1 MVRYYENFAV
11 GDSWTFG
18 TRDVTAEEIT
28 DFARQFDPQP
38 MHVDSE
44 AASDGPF
51 ESLIASGWHTAALS
65 MRLLADGL
73 FLDAAG
79 RGGLGVD
86 DMEWR
91 TPLRPGDELTVDAE
105 VVDREPF
112 DESRGEVDFGV
123 RTTNQNDDEVLSM
136 VVKGLFARRDDE
148 D

>member
-1 MVRYYENFAV
+1 MVRYYEDFAV

-18 TRDVTAEEIT
+18 TRDVTAAEIT

-51 ESLIASGWHTAALS
+51 DGLIASGWHTAALS

-86 DMEWR
+86 DLEWR

-105 VVDREPF
+105 VVAREPLD
-112 DESRGEVDFGV
+112 DERGEVDFAV
-123 RTTNQNDDEVLSM
+123 RTTNSDDEEVLSM
-136 VVKGLFARRDDE
+136 VVKGLFARRDAE